1 MRNIPK
7 FLLNRVG
14 SDPEFLFV
22 RRADLDFIITPACDI
37 LGKDKAK
44 TTTSFI
50 GTDNRPVLAELRPTP
65 SHNLKRHLYDIAY
78 ALDVSQKYVDE
89 KRVGHYL
96 FATPHLHHETLG
108 GHIHISGFIDD
119 ALYLEMLQY
128 GYTVGH
134 QGQFQEMVGKEQR
147 HIGQGRLEEW
157 SARIANSECLTP
169 YDWGRVMGYLL
180 EPFENWVQP
189 WTQRELRNQ
198 HYGAD
203 GGPGD
208 LVRLGTS
215 KGYDREGLAY
225 VHWEYRMPSTWLVH
239 PYLAAAY
246 LALAK
251 FTMINWRRV
260 APLAKSTWK
269 SPPKPKKQQL
279 LEAYGGG
286 NEPLY
291 NFKPMKAAENDAQ
304 YKVFQERLNE
314 VMRTKPL
321 ITPDISNLVFLLG
334 QCEQRREQWFGR
346 TQPVMVEE
354 WRKLL

>member
-1 MRNIPK
+1 MKNIPR

-44 TTTSFI
+44 TTSSFI

-89 KRVGHYL
+89 KRAGHLL
-96 FATPHLHHETLG
+96 FATPVLHHETLG
-108 GHIHISGFIDD
+108 GHIHISGYIDD
-119 ALYLEMLQY
+119 PIYLALGEK

-134 QGQFQEMVGKEQR
+134 QGQFQEMPGEEQKG
-147 HIGQGRLEEW
+147 ISQSRLEEL
-157 SARIANSECLTP
+157 SHAIMQQECVT
-169 YDWGRVMGYLL
+169 
-180 EPFENWVQP
+180 PFEWGKMMGFLMDPFEEWVQP
-189 WTQRELRNQ
+189 WTQREQRNQ
-198 HYGAD
+198 HYGAE

-215 KGYDREGLAY
+215 KGLKREGLAY
-225 VHWEYRMPSTWLVH
+225 VHWEYRLPSTWLVH

-251 FTMINWRRV
+251 FTMINWKRV
-260 APLAKSTWK
+260 VPLAKAVVQ
-269 SPPKPKKQQL
+269 PKKKK
-279 LEAYGGG
+279 AYIEGGLAAPSPDG
-286 NEPLY
+286 LY
-291 NFKPMKAAENDAQ
+291 NFKPMKAADNNGQ
-304 YKVFQERLNE
+304 YKLFHERLQA
-314 VMRTKPL
+314 VMQTRPL
-321 ITPDISNLVFLLG
+321 ITPDISNLAFLLG

-346 TQPVMVEE
+346 TQPVMVDE